1 MAGILRHIIQLPRH
15 IADRIAAGEVIDR
28 PVSIVKE
35 LVENSID
42 AASSSIVVEI
52 RKGGKSYIRVT
63 DNGSGISSSDT
74 ETAFQRHATSKIREV
89 SDLDSIETLGFRGE
103 ALASISAVSRTEL
116 ITKTEEERAG
126 SYVLMEGGN
135 VADRSDKGC
144 PVGTTIIVRD
154 LFYNTPARLKF
165 LKSDNTEAS
174 LVIDL
179 VSKIALAYPEI
190 RVRMINNNNTL
201 FTTPGR
207 GDRLSAIATIY
218 DPHLAKNLIRV
229 YAVSDDNG
237 LQLEGYISSPDNNR
251 KNRKSQIFFVN
262 GRYVKN
268 RVLEECVSEA
278 YQFRMFE
285 GRYPVAFLFLKVDPA
300 FTDVNVHPNKKEIRF
315 DNDDLIRDFVT
326 ETLKQALMEP
336 DAVPEI
342 HFTKDKKHVPQ
353 MEQEKQGPPDG
364 NGGGAGR
371 PGPAQ
376 MDIRAMLKAKRA
388 EEEEAAYRTG
398 EEELSGKKTEEN
410 GNGSFSRDSL
420 PSGSSAHSGSEGQN
434 SAAVSG
440 KAFAEEQPAGDRPGS
455 ADGKSGPA
463 PMENYFNEEED
474 RPSHIPFDVSAIRPV
489 GIIFNEYILG
499 SDEDTFYMIDQH
511 AAHERIFYERLTS
524 SFYRQQKGSQLL
536 VVPITVKTTFAA
548 GSLAEQWMDFL
559 IRIGFSVEEFG
570 QRTYI
575 VREIPYYMDLEEAES
590 FLNDFT
596 EEASLSGSFAD
607 SRQRARIVTR
617 SCKSAVKANDRLS
630 DAEVAALLRD
640 LAACRNPFSCPHGR
654 PTIIRMKHSEIDRL
668 FRR

>member
-1 MAGILRHIIQLPRH
+1 MAGIISHIIQLPRQ

-42 AASSSIVVEI
+42 AGSNSIVVEI

-74 ETAFQRHATSKIREV
+74 ETAFQRHATSKIRKV

-135 VADRSDKGC
+135 IADRSDKGC
-144 PVGTTIIVRD
+144 PVGTTVIVRD

-174 LVIDL
+174 QVIDL
-179 VSKIALAYPEI
+179 VSRIALAYPEI

-201 FTTPGR
+201 FTTPGK

-218 DPHLAKNLIRV
+218 DPHLARNLIRV
-229 YAVSDDNG
+229 HAVSDENG

-251 KNRKSQIFFVN
+251 KNRRSQIYFVN

-268 RVLEECVSEA
+268 RILEESVSEA
-278 YQFRMFE
+278 YKTRMFE
-285 GRYPVAFLFLKVDPA
+285 GRHPVVFLFLKVDPS

-315 DNDDLIRDFVT
+315 DNDELIRDFVT
-326 ETLKQALMEP
+326 DALKKALMEP
-336 DAVPEI
+336 EAVPEI

-353 MEQEKQGPPDG
+353 MEVDHQSGK
-364 NGGGAGR
+364 GR
-371 PGPAQ
+371 KKPGENRRIPAQ

-388 EEEEAAYRTG
+388 EEEKTEYANGRG
-398 EEELSGKKTEEN
+398 ETSGKSSPGKHP
-410 GNGSFSRDSL
+410 GIPSRD
-420 PSGSSAHSGSEGQN
+420 PDESGSEGKTE
-434 SAAVSG
+434 AVVSG
-440 KAFAEEQPAGDRPGS
+440 GNPAAEDPAAGRNRLSGGP
-455 ADGKSGPA
+455 DGP
-463 PMENYFNEEED
+463 ENYFNEETD
-474 RPSHIPFDVSAIRPV
+474 RPQHLPFDVSVIRPV
-489 GIIFNEYILG
+489 GVIFNEYILG
-499 SDEDTFYMIDQH
+499 CDEDTLYMIDQH
-511 AAHERIFYERLTS
+511 AAHERIFYERLTE
-524 SFYRQQKGSQLL
+524 SFYRQQKGSQ
-536 VVPITVKTTFAA
+536 VIAVPLTIKTSFAA
-548 GSLAEQWMDFL
+548 GSLADQWMDFL
-559 IRIGFSVEEFG
+559 GKIGFAVEEFG

-575 VREIPYYMDLEEAES
+575 VREIPSFMDLDEAEA
-590 FLNDFT
+590 FLKDFT
-596 EEASLSGSFAD
+596 EEAGATGSFSD

-630 DAEVAALLRD
+630 PDEVKALIRD